1 MARELH
7 SLNETEMGMVNEY
20 VGAGIASS
28 HEEALKFLLESGM
41 IQDRAVG
48 GGIYI
53 PEGYAYL
60 KFHNG
65 HQKSKFTQVDKLAK
79 KAKKDSPFEV
89 ENWYLGSEFPKDDS
103 GNIILDSVVKGEEL
117 GQNPTIIITHVMY
130 SGKRFNPIKPNEAIN
145 TTLANGMNIEH
156 QKQMI
161 DLKSKKSLYD
171 IRQEQLKQFGAEKY
185 ADVEKDEKVKFSI
198 NVFGLV
204 KTAENGWKKFW
215 LEDTVGKPEFRLEE
229 DFQDEVKKSK
239 KAFWNFLV
247 ELSTIEDPNSAGN
260 YNRKLIIKGEIDSD
274 TRKDVLPLIGEAS
287 KSISKFLEEQKAQV
301 SRQGSAGASN
311 QTSND
316 TLDDE
321 EISWDN

>member
-20 VGAGIASS
+20 VEAGIASS

-41 IQDRAVG
+41 IQDRVG
-48 GGIYI
+48 GGGTYI

-89 ENWYLGSEFPKDDS
+89 ENWYLGAEFPKDDS
-103 GNIILDSVVKGEEL
+103 GNILLDSVVKGEEL
-117 GQNPTIIITHVMY
+117 GQNPTLVITHIMY
-130 SGKRFNPIKPNEAIN
+130 SGRRFNPVKPNEAVT

-171 IRQEQLKQFGAEKY
+171 IRQEQLKHFNVEKY
-185 ADVEKDEKVKFSI
+185 AEVEKDEKVKFSI
-198 NVFGLV
+198 NVFGLA
-204 KTAENGWKKFW
+204 KTENGWKKFW

-229 DFQDEVKKSK
+229 EFQDEVRKSK

-247 ELSTIEDPNSAGN
+247 ELSTNEDSNSAGN
-260 YNRKLIIKGEIDSD
+260 YNRKLIIKGEIDAD
-274 TRKDVLPLIGEAS
+274 TRKEVLPLIGEAS

-301 SRQGSAGASN
+301 SRQGSRQGSTEA
-311 QTSND
+311 SND
-316 TLDDE
+316 TLADE
-321 EISWDN
+321 EINWDN

>member
-20 VGAGIASS
+20 VEAGIASS

-41 IQDRAVG
+41 IQDRVG
-48 GGIYI
+48 GGGTYI

-89 ENWYLGSEFPKDDS
+89 ENWYLGAEFPKDDS
-103 GNIILDSVVKGEEL
+103 GNILLDSVVRGEEL
-117 GQNPTIIITHVMY
+117 GQNPTLVVTHIMY
-130 SGKRFNPIKPNEAIN
+130 SGRRFNPVKANEAVS

-171 IRQEQLKQFGAEKY
+171 IRQEQLKQYGVEKY
-185 ADVEKDEKVKFSI
+185 ADIEKDEKVKFAI
-198 NVFGLV
+198 NVFGLA
-204 KTAENGWKKFW
+204 KTENGWKKFW
-215 LEDTVGKPEFRLEE
+215 LEDTVKTPAFRLEE
-229 DFQDEVKKSK
+229 EFQDEVRKSK
-239 KAFWNFLV
+239 KASWNFIV
-247 ELSTIEDPNSAGN
+247 ELSTNEDPNSAGN
-260 YNRKLIIKGEIDSD
+260 YNRKLIIKGELDADI
-274 TRKDVLPLIGEAS
+274 RAEVLPLIGEAS
-287 KSISKFLEEQKAQV
+287 RSISKFLEDQKAQV
-301 SRQGSAGASN
+301 SRQGSAGGSN
-311 QTSND
+311 QASND

-321 EISWDN
+321 EINWDN

>member
-20 VGAGIASS
+20 VEAGIASS

-41 IQDRAVG
+41 IQDRVG
-48 GGIYI
+48 GGGTYI

-79 KAKKDSPFEV
+79 KSKKDSPFEL
-89 ENWYLGSEFPKDDS
+89 ENWYLGAEFPKDDS
-103 GNIILDSVVKGEEL
+103 GSIPLDSVVRGEEL
-117 GQNPTIIITHVMY
+117 GQNPTLVVTHIMY
-130 SGKRFNPIKPNEAIN
+130 SGKRFNPAKPTEAVN
-145 TTLANGMNIEH
+145 TTLANSMSFEH

-171 IRQEQLKQFGAEKY
+171 IRQEQIKQFGVEKY
-185 ADVEKDEKVKFSI
+185 AEIEKDEKVKFAI
-198 NVFGLV
+198 NIFGLV
-204 KTAENGWKKFW
+204 KTENGWKKFW

-229 DFQDEVKKSK
+229 EFQDEVRKSK
-239 KAFWNFLV
+239 KASWNFLV
-247 ELSTIEDPNSAGN
+247 ELSTNEDPNSAGN
-260 YNRKLIIKGEIDSD
+260 YNRKLIIKGELDAD
-274 TRKDVLPLIGEAS
+274 TRKEVLPLIGEAS
-287 KSISKFLEEQKAQV
+287 RSISKFLEDQKAQV
-301 SRQGSAGASN
+301 SRQGSVGASN

-316 TLDDE
+316 TLADE
-321 EISWDN
+321 EINWDN

>member
-20 VGAGIASS
+20 VEAGIASS
-28 HEEALKFLLESGM
+28 HEEALKFLIESGM
-41 IQDRAVG
+41 IQDRVG
-48 GGIYI
+48 GGGTYI

-79 KAKKDSPFEV
+79 KSKKDSPFEV
-89 ENWYLGSEFPKDDS
+89 ENWYLGAEFPKDES
-103 GNIILDSVVKGEEL
+103 GNILLDSVVKGEEL
-117 GQNPTIIITHVMY
+117 GQNPLLVVTHIMY
-130 SGKRFNPIKPNEAIN
+130 SGRRFNPVKPNEAVT

-156 QKQMI
+156 QRQMI
-161 DLKSKKSLYD
+161 DLKSKKSLYT
-171 IRQEQLKQFGAEKY
+171 IRQEQLKQYGVEKY
-185 ADVEKDEKVKFSI
+185 AEVEKDEKVKFSI

-204 KTAENGWKKFW
+204 KTVEGWKKFW

-229 DFQDEVKKSK
+229 EFQDEVRKSK
-239 KAFWNFLV
+239 KASWNFLV

-260 YNRKLIIKGEIDSD
+260 YNRKLIIKGELDSD
-274 TRKDVLPLIGEAS
+274 ARKDVLPLLGEAS
-287 KSISKFLEEQKAQV
+287 RNISKFLEEQKAQV
-301 SRQGSAGASN
+301 SRQGSAGSSN

-316 TLDDE
+316 TLADE
-321 EISWDN
+321 EINWDN

>member
-20 VGAGIASS
+20 VEAGIASS

-41 IQDRAVG
+41 IQDRVGG

-89 ENWYLGSEFPKDDS
+89 ENWYLGAEFPKDDS

-117 GQNPTIIITHVMY
+117 GQNPTIVVTHIMY
-130 SGKRFNPIKPNEAIN
+130 SGRRFNPVKPNEAVT
-145 TTLANGMNIEH
+145 TTLANGMNNEH
-156 QKQMI
+156 QRQMI

-171 IRQEQLKQFGAEKY
+171 IRQEQIKQFGVEKY
-185 ADVEKDEKVKFSI
+185 AEIEKDEKVKFAI
-198 NVFGLV
+198 NIFGLA
-204 KTAENGWKKFW
+204 KTENGWKKFW

-229 DFQDEVKKSK
+229 EFQGEVQKSK
-239 KAFWNFLV
+239 KASWNFLV

-260 YNRKLIIKGEIDSD
+260 YNRKLIIKGELGAD
-274 TRKDVLPLIGEAS
+274 TRKEVLPLIGEAS
-287 KSISKFLEEQKAQV
+287 RSISKFLEDQKAQV
-301 SRQGSAGASN
+301 SRQGSAEASN

-316 TLDDE
+316 TLADE
-321 EISWDN
+321 EINWDN